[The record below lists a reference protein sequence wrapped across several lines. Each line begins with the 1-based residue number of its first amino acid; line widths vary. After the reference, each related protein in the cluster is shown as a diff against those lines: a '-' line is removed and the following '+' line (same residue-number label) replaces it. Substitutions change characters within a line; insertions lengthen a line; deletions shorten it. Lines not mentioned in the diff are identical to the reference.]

1 MPGILRRL
9 VERRRGT
16 HTVSE
21 PRLPHGQDVVAD
33 LRRRAPDLAVS
44 IIFDAGANEGQ
55 SALRFAKAFPGT
67 RIVSF
72 ETLAAASRRSSTRL
86 STPTRHSTMR
96 RCCLFS

>member
-1 MPGILRRL
+1 MLGILRRL

-33 LRRRAPDLAVS
+33 LWRRAPDLAVS
-44 IIFDAGANEGQ
+44 IIFDVGANEGQ
-55 SALRFAKAFPGT
+55 SALRFAKAFPGA

-72 ETLAAASRRSSTRL
+72 EPFQSTFARLEANIRSRL
-86 STPTRHSTMR
+86 
-96 RCCLFS
+96 